1 MNNKKHGRCRGYELP
16 TKPPKI
22 VRDGRNFCGH
32 PDCLDPATGDLRPEA
47 EGWPDTMAIY
57 RHFQV
62 MTFRKSCAKSL
73 CKCLPIH
80 AAKKF
85 FLSAILLKLV
95 KWGGGTLLLP
105 FLQKNICNLVSNC

>member
-1 MNNKKHGRCRGYELP
+1 MISSYSYKNHHTNNKKHGRCRGYELP

-32 PDCLDPATGDLRPEA
+32 PDCLDPITGDLRLDA

-62 MTFRKSCAKSL
+62 CTTL
-73 CKCLPIH
+73 CSSGPRGR
-80 AAKKF
+80 
-85 FLSAILLKLV
+85 LKGLRV
-95 KWGGGTLLLP
+95 
-105 FLQKNICNLVSNC
+105 